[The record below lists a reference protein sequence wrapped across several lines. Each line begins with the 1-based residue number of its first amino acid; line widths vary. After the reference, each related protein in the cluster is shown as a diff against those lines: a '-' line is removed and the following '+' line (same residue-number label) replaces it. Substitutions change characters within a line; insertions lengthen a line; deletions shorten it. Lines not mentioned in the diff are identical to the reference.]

1 MIDEKA
7 KKQAEYQRKYE
18 TKRVVKRVSF
28 NMENEAELL
37 EIANNLDFSQ
47 WVKQVMKEKFKKQL
61 AI

>member
-1 MIDEKA
+1 MADEKA

-47 WVKQVMKEKFKKQL
+47 WVKQVMKEKFKK
-61 AI
+61 